1 MRFTGRSKYGLPKN
15 IQCVMRTRVW
25 TVLSDWYSW
34 KFLDYRSSLKKNTY
48 KIGLILILIWYARKV
63 LFSGVFYISS
73 IFQDGGMVMDE
84 NGRNGGNWYLAQQI
98 TYHVTLYIFQQ
109 ITHHVIMRI
118 LSITTT
124 NIPCNQ
130 TTYFINKSHNL

>member
-1 MRFTGRSKYGLPKN
+1 
-15 IQCVMRTRVW
+15 
-25 TVLSDWYSW
+25 
-34 KFLDYRSSLKKNTY
+34 
-48 KIGLILILIWYARKV
+48 
-63 LFSGVFYISS
+63 
-73 IFQDGGMVMDE
+73 MDE
-84 NGRNGGNWYLAQQI
+84 NGRNGGNWHLAQQI

-130 TTYFINKSHNL
+130 TTYHAIVNDTIRNIHMVLFITKYQL